1 MITFHLP
8 MKVSLEQ
15 IPDKKDYYAF
25 LYGPIVLATSTGT
38 ENLDGIYAD
47 DSRGGHIA
55 HGRQT
60 PLQEIPMLIGNPDS
74 IRHSLHKLSGSKLA
88 FSYDGNVYPTQKSK
102 SLELI
107 PFFRLHN
114 SRYAVYFRQASEEQF
129 KTIQEEM
136 ATAERKA
143 TELANRTV
151 DLIFPGEQQPE
162 SDHSIQYEAS
172 ETGTHKDRHFRRA
185 KGWFSYNLKVKEEAS
200 QLMITVRQEDR
211 NKAVILL
218 NNEKLTVHPTVSKA
232 DKDGFIRLC
241 YLLPRKLKVGSCE
254 ILFKPDGT
262 EWTSAVYE
270 VRLLK

>member
-1 MITFHLP
+1 M
-8 MKVSLEQ
+8 
-15 IPDKKDYYAF
+15 
-25 LYGPIVLATSTGT
+25 
-38 ENLDGIYAD
+38 
-47 DSRGGHIA
+47 
-55 HGRQT
+55 
-60 PLQEIPMLIGNPDS
+60 
-74 IRHSLHKLSGSKLA
+74 
-88 FSYDGNVYPTQKSK
+88 
-102 SLELI
+102 
-107 PFFRLHN
+107 PF
-114 SRYAVYFRQASEEQF
+114 YFRQASEEQF

-136 ATAERKA
+136 ATAEQKA
-143 TELANRTV
+143 TDLANRTV
-151 DLIFPGEQQPE
+151 DLVFPGEQQPE

-185 KGWFSYNLKVKEEAS
+185 KGWFSYNLKIKEEAS

-241 YLLPRKLKVGSCE
+241 YLLPRKLKAGSCE